1 MKNKIVDLKKEL
13 MDSRFALATSQ
24 LEDTSVFKK
33 IRKENTGKI
42 GVWDIKKMKIKRGN
56 IMKCE
61 NKRQLTTVKV
71 VLRKA
76 ERRSFY
82 PLISSLGVKMGVNS
96 VNIIKSPLYFQSRH
110 EISWVMGC
118 LRACFVNIEKTL
130 RHGSGM
136 SMLTNQLVNKSQ
148 KIS

>member
-1 MKNKIVDLKKEL
+1 MN
-13 MDSRFALATSQ
+13 SH
-24 LEDTSVFKK
+24 FKK

-42 GVWDIKKMKIKRGN
+42 GVWDIKKIKTISKCKGTAGN
-56 IMKCE
+56 T
-61 NKRQLTTVKV
+61 RQLTTVKV
-71 VLRKA
+71 MLRKA

-82 PLISSLGVKMGVNS
+82 PLISSLGVKMGVNI

-110 EISWVMGC
+110 EISWIMGG
-118 LRACFVNIEKTL
+118 LRDCSVNIGKTL

-136 SMLTNQLVNKSQ
+136 SMLTNQLVNNSQ

>member
-1 MKNKIVDLKKEL
+1 MN
-13 MDSRFALATSQ
+13 SH
-24 LEDTSVFKK
+24 FKK

-42 GVWDIKKMKIKRGN
+42 GVWDIKKIKTISKCRGTAGN
-56 IMKCE
+56 T
-61 NKRQLTTVKV
+61 RQLTTVKV
-71 VLRKA
+71 MLRKA

-82 PLISSLGVKMGVNS
+82 PLISSLGVKIGVNI

-110 EISWVMGC
+110 EIYWIVGG
-118 LRACFVNIEKTL
+118 LRDCSVNIGKTL

-136 SMLTNQLVNKSQ
+136 SMLTNQLVNNSQ

>member
-1 MKNKIVDLKKEL
+1 
-13 MDSRFALATSQ
+13 
-24 LEDTSVFKK
+24 
-33 IRKENTGKI
+33 
-42 GVWDIKKMKIKRGN
+42 
-56 IMKCE
+56 MKCE

-82 PLISSLGVKMGVNS
+82 PLISSLGVKMGVNI

-110 EISWVMGC
+110 EISWVMGG
-118 LRACFVNIEKTL
+118 LRGCSVNIEKTL

-136 SMLTNQLVNKSQ
+136 SMLTNQLVNNSQ

>member
-1 MKNKIVDLKKEL
+1 MK
-13 MDSRFALATSQ
+13 S
-24 LEDTSVFKK
+24 
-33 IRKENTGKI
+33 
-42 GVWDIKKMKIKRGN
+42 
-56 IMKCE
+56 E

-82 PLISSLGVKMGVNS
+82 PLISSLGVKMGVNI

-110 EISWVMGC
+110 ETSWIVGG
-118 LRACFVNIEKTL
+118 LRDCSVNIGKTL

-136 SMLTNQLVNKSQ
+136 SMLTNQLVNNSQ

>member
-1 MKNKIVDLKKEL
+1 
-13 MDSRFALATSQ
+13 
-24 LEDTSVFKK
+24 
-33 IRKENTGKI
+33 
-42 GVWDIKKMKIKRGN
+42 
-56 IMKCE
+56 MKCE

-82 PLISSLGVKMGVNS
+82 PLISSLGVKMGVNI

-110 EISWVMGC
+110 EISWIMGG
-118 LRACFVNIEKTL
+118 LRDCSVNIGKTL

-136 SMLTNQLVNKSQ
+136 SMLTCLLYTSP
-148 KIS
+148 SPRDGLLSRMPSSA

>member
-1 MKNKIVDLKKEL
+1 
-13 MDSRFALATSQ
+13 
-24 LEDTSVFKK
+24 
-33 IRKENTGKI
+33 
-42 GVWDIKKMKIKRGN
+42 
-56 IMKCE
+56 MKCE

-82 PLISSLGVKMGVNS
+82 PLISSLGVKIC
-96 VNIIKSPLYFQSRH
+96 VNI
-110 EISWVMGC
+110 
-118 LRACFVNIEKTL
+118 VNIEKIL